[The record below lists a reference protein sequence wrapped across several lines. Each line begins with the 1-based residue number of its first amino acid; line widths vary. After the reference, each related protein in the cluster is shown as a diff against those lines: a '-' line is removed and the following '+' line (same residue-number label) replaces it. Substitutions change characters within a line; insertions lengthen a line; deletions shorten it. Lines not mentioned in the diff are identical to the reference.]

1 MRLRLALWLYRR
13 ACALAPEIAVAQ
25 EQVVQ
30 ARVLVAIQAYD
41 AEVARQ
47 RQCAARAR
55 AAQNN

>member
-13 ACALAPEIAVAQ
+13 ACGLAPEIAVAQ
-25 EQVVQ
+25 ERIIQ
-30 ARVLVAIQAYD
+30 ARLVVAIQAYD

-47 RQCAARAR
+47 QQHAARAR